1 MVIML
6 SKFAIFLLMIFSSIG
21 VNSTV
26 LDSQNQLVSFINDNI
41 PEMRESYQNE
51 FGVNW
56 DVTEFKDYKKL
67 YDIDENIYAYVIRFD
82 TGYIVVTEY
91 LELIEINIE
100 GESPLINYEEKTY
113 LFGNNYYVKTDE
125 GYLSNGINTPAYGT
139 IGGESLV
146 ISDIYYNLEDDRDD
160 FDNFVVTL
168 SLADDLEDQNGN
180 YGEYS
185 IYTRNQGSTTDCG
198 PQAGVNLIYTYDK
211 SGLTDI
217 AKSNNSDTELNSM
230 QIDMGWTSS
239 GQSYLGLVFMGT
251 WPSDFKS
258 GLDDYMGSDYYMVT
272 SALYDEV
279 APAVGLYYNANVTD
293 TAHYAL
299 NIGRAQSDN
308 WWIFKHNW
316 DIISTWDENYYH
328 TSSGVIGS
336 KKSGTPSY
344 HFVKRGYRQNT
355 FALYESTPSGGQVVK
370 ID

>member
-1 MVIML
+1 ML
-6 SKFAIFLLMIFSSIG
+6 NKFVVFFMMIFSSIG
-21 VNSTV
+21 VNTTN
-26 LDSQNQLVSFINDNI
+26 LDSQNQLVTLINNSI
-41 PEMRESYQNE
+41 PEMREAYQNE
-51 FGVNW
+51 FGNNW
-56 DVTEFKDYKKL
+56 DVTELRDYKEL
-67 YDIDENIYAYVIRFD
+67 YDIDENIYAYLIRFD
-82 TGYIVVTEY
+82 TGYIVVTEN
-91 LELIEINIE
+91 LDLIEIDID
-100 GESPLINYEEKTY
+100 GESPLISHEEKTY
-113 LFGNNYYVKTDE
+113 LFGNSYYVKNNNDFVPN
-125 GYLSNGINTPAYGT
+125 SINTSGYGS
-139 IGGESLV
+139 IGGKSLV
-146 ISDIYYNLEDDRDD
+146 VSDIYYNLEDERDD

-180 YGEYS
+180 YGDYS

-230 QIDMGWTSS
+230 QIDMGWSS
-239 GQSYLGLVFMGT
+239 TGQSYLGLVFMGT

-258 GLDDYMGSDYYMVT
+258 GLDDYMGSNYYMVT
-272 SALYDEV
+272 SALYDEI
-279 APAVGLYYNANVTD
+279 APSVGLYYNANVID

-299 NIGRAQSDN
+299 IIGRAQSDN

-328 TSSGVIGS
+328 SISGVIGS

-344 HFVKRGYRQNT
+344 HFVKKSYRQNT